1 MPDGPLQPGRARE
14 GGSLIEAGAVSAFV
28 ALVVIWLI
36 ALLHD
41 TGRALAIAPAV
52 SVFLVLGLASVAAA
66 RLRRPASLVVML
78 LTAAS
83 YGVIGVVS
91 AGMGGLAY
99 HAAPLLALVP
109 VVAASFSTERAT
121 ALSAAVGAL
130 VVLAVG
136 AAGDGVDPVYAAA
149 PTALAPPQSVWLGAS
164 FVTLAMFGIASLFNL
179 YGRERLHSRLT
190 RAIARAEEAGLARS
204 RFLATISHE
213 LRTPL
218 NGVFGFAE
226 LLSLDP
232 DPRARELAEDA
243 RRRGRRL
250 TRLVERALEAT
261 ATRAEALPDGGASG
275 ARDAALPQ
283 VVAGARLMN
292 FISRVFNIFYFAG
305 FGLVLLQDWRAGA
318 TAFLYA
324 LPFTALIV
332 GSMFMAGFAGR
343 QRLRGWMFAGG
354 ASGAVVVV
362 AVVMGG
368 LAHHTV
374 VALFIM
380 PMVIASLGRIRDTAA
395 SILLIALCLL
405 AIHGLSATPDGLF
418 ALKPSQ
424 VVDAGA
430 LWTLSALA
438 SLGGFS
444 FVAWMNVYSRRQ
456 RTRRLHRALKLA
468 EAARDAKAAL
478 LDEASADLAAE
489 TAALCAALARAGA
502 SCPTDPRSDAALRQL
517 SASASAFAALVGSMR
532 DFAEVGRAGALSAPF
547 VPAEIAEAAADAAAA
562 TGREIRREIV
572 QGAALPRRGD
582 AERIRRILACL
593 LDNAA
598 KFAPA
603 GAIVLSVADSP
614 EGGLLF
620 SVADEGPGVPEADR
634 ERIFEPFLQLDQTER
649 RAVGGAGL
657 GLALARENARRMG
670 GDVLHRAGKGGG
682 SVFLLWL
689 PDLPMAEPAEAP
701 AESARRAA

>member
-1 MPDGPLQPGRARE
+1 MPVGPLIPGRTRE
-14 GGSLIEAGAVSAFV
+14 GGRLIEVGAVSAFI

-41 TGRALAIAPAV
+41 AGRARDVAPLV
-52 SVFLVLGLASVAAA
+52 SAFLVLGLASVVAA
-66 RLRRPASLVVML
+66 RLRRPASLVVVL

-121 ALSAAVGAL
+121 ALSAAVGLL

-136 AAGDGVDPVYAAA
+136 AAGDGVDPAYAAA
-149 PTALAPPQSVWLGAS
+149 PTTLASPQLVWLGAS
-164 FVTLAMFGIASLFNL
+164 LVTLAMYGIASLFNL
-179 YGRERLHSRLT
+179 YGRERLHRRLT
-190 RAIARAEEAGLARS
+190 LAIARAEEAGLARS

-232 DPRARELAEDA
+232 DPKVRELAEET

-261 ATRAEALPDGGASG
+261 ATRVEALPDEGA
-275 ARDAALPQ
+275 AEEREAALPE
-283 VVAGARLMN
+283 VVAGPRLVN
-292 FISRVFNIFYFAG
+292 FISRVFNLFYFAV
-305 FGLVLLQDWRAGA
+305 FSLVVLQDWRVGG
-318 TAFLYA
+318 TAFLFA
-324 LPFTALIV
+324 LPFTALVV
-332 GSMFMAGFAGR
+332 GSMFMAGVAGR
-343 QRLRGWMFAGG
+343 QRLRVWMFAGG
-354 ASGAVVVV
+354 AAGAVVIG
-362 AVVMGG
+362 ASLMGG
-368 LAHHTV
+368 LAYYTI
-374 VALFIM
+374 AGLFII

-395 SILLIALCLL
+395 SILVVALCLL

-424 VVDAGA
+424 TLDAGL
-430 LWTLSALA
+430 LWTLSSLA
-438 SLGGFS
+438 MIAGFG
-444 FVAWMNVYSRRQ
+444 FVAFMNVYSRRQ
-456 RTRRLHRALKLA
+456 RTRRLHRALQLA

-478 LDEASADLAAE
+478 LDEVSADLAAE
-489 TAALCAALARAGA
+489 TAALCSALTRAGA
-502 SCPTDPRSDAALRQL
+502 SGAADPRSEATLRQL
-517 SASASAFAALVGSMR
+517 AASASAFAALVGSMR
-532 DFAEVGRAGALSAPF
+532 DFAEIGRAGALSAPF
-547 VPAEIAEAAADAAAA
+547 VPTEIAEAAADAAGA

-572 QGAALPRRGD
+572 QGAALPRCGD

-598 KFAPA
+598 KFAPS

-670 GDVLHRAGKGGG
+670 GDVLYRAGKGGG
-682 SVFLLWL
+682 SIFLLWL
-689 PDLPMAEPAEAP
+689 PDLPLTGAAEPE
-701 AESARRAA
+701 RQAA